1 MKKEIYSYFTMICKD
16 GACTLPGALRG
27 TWISS
32 VFGDTEFT
40 ESIMYLS
47 EYDIVTESI
56 KDTDPTNFTCDFSS
70 GNFYVFK

>member
-1 MKKEIYSYFTMICKD
+1 MICTD

-32 VFGDTEFT
+32 VYGDTEFT

-47 EYDIVTESI
+47 EYDIVTES
-56 KDTDPTNFTCDFSS
+56 DSANPTNFTCDFSS
-70 GNFYVFK
+70 GNFYVLK